1 MNHVS
6 KNKLLTWLVVL
17 LLVANVATITMF
29 WLDKNRQYVRSK
41 GTPAEFL
48 IKSLNLDSNQQ
59 AQLDVLRKAHRSA
72 VQPLRN
78 LVKES
83 KEVFFDLLKEA
94 TVSDSIK
101 QVAAKKIST
110 LTEEIDL
117 VTFNHF
123 LKVRAICRPDQQL
136 KFDKII
142 DDVINMMGHQQEGQN
157 RPPPGGGDGH
167 RPPPP
172 PGDSEG
178 EGHFPPGSPEGDQ
191 PPHRGE

>member
-17 LLVANVATITMF
+17 LLVANAATITMF
-29 WLDKNRQYVRSK
+29 WLDKNRQNVRPK

-59 AQLDVLRKAHRSA
+59 AQLNVLRKAHRSS

-101 QVAAKKIST
+101 QVAAKKISA

-136 KFDKII
+136 KFDEII

-157 RPPPGGGDGH
+157 GPPPGGGDGH
-167 RPPPP
+167 RPPPL

-178 EGHFPPGSPEGDQ
+178 EGHFPPGPPEGDQ

>member
-1 MNHVS
+1 MNHLS

-17 LLVANVATITMF
+17 LLVANVATITMV
-29 WLDKNRQYVRSK
+29 WLDKNRQNVRPK
-41 GTPAEFL
+41 GAPAEFL
-48 IKSLNLDSNQQ
+48 IKSLNLDSKQQ

-83 KEVFFDLLKEA
+83 KDAFFDLLKESNI
-94 TVSDSIK
+94 SDSVK
-101 QVAAKKIST
+101 QLAAKKISV

-136 KFDKII
+136 KFDAII
-142 DDVINMMGHQQEGQN
+142 DEVINMMVQQQGGQIG
-157 RPPPGGGDGH
+157 PPPVGADGH
-167 RPPPP
+167 RTP
-172 PGDSEG
+172 PGESEG
-178 EGHFPPGSPEGDQ
+178 GGHFPPGPPEGDQ
-191 PPHRGE
+191 PPPRG

>member
-6 KNKLLTWLVVL
+6 KNKLLTWLVAL
-17 LLVANVATITMF
+17 LLVANIATITMF
-29 WLDKNRQYVRSK
+29 WLDKNRQNVRSK
-41 GTPAEFL
+41 GTPAAFL

-83 KEVFFDLLKEA
+83 KDAFFDLLKESII
-94 TVSDSIK
+94 SDSVK
-101 QVAAKKIST
+101 QLAAKKISV

-136 KFDKII
+136 KFDVII
-142 DDVINMMGHQQEGQN
+142 DEVINMMGQPQGGQIG
-157 RPPPGGGDGH
+157 PPPGGADGH

-172 PGDSEG
+172 DESEG
-178 EGHFPPGSPEGDQ
+178 GGHFPPGPPEGDE
-191 PPHRGE
+191 PPPRGE